1 MISESLRPAV
11 NVEDVDHEKAGGGA
25 EKTDA
30 SQTPALQDPKLTTLT
45 VPVNPSGGRQR
56 WAAAAFGNKPLPV
69 DL

>member
-56 WAAAAFGNKPLPV
+56 
-69 DL
+69 